1 MLSRY
6 YKLIITFSFCLF
18 VSSLVLIRVGSD
30 QALSVPKLTA
40 FAFNELTRRNSGP
53 DVADYSCHH
62 LKVGLQVGHWNN
74 QHPPA
79 ELSWL
84 VGNTGA
90 YGGGLMEWESNHRI
104 AVAAKQILEKHGIQV
119 DLLEAVVPIRYQA
132 AAFVS
137 IHADGSDTNPSANG
151 FKIAGPERDWSGR
164 SKQLTESIRQKYA
177 QVTKMPEDAHN
188 ITQNMT
194 HYYSFSPDRFQHA
207 IDSKTPATL
216 LETGFLSNSGDQHF
230 LIHHPEIPGEGL
242 AQGLILFLDSQPG
255 IDPCL

>member
-1 MLSRY
+1 MPFYGNIMLSRY

-53 DVADYSCHH
+53 DVADYTCHH

-90 YGGGLMEWESNHRI
+90 YGGGLMEWESQPPNCCSSQTNLRKTWYSSRFI
-104 AVAAKQILEKHGIQV
+104 
-119 DLLEAVVPIRYQA
+119 
-132 AAFVS
+132 
-137 IHADGSDTNPSANG
+137 GSC
-151 FKIAGPERDWSGR
+151 
-164 SKQLTESIRQKYA
+164 
-177 QVTKMPEDAHN
+177 
-188 ITQNMT
+188 
-194 HYYSFSPDRFQHA
+194 SP
-207 IDSKTPATL
+207 
-216 LETGFLSNSGDQHF
+216 N
-230 LIHHPEIPGEGL
+230 
-242 AQGLILFLDSQPG
+242 
-255 IDPCL
+255 